1 MTDAGP
7 QTSEEALLD
16 VIDALEACGVPYMLV
31 GSFASNFYGIGRSTK
46 DVDFVLQLDEKSV
59 SDVLKELGPQ
69 FRLDS
74 QVSFETVTGTMRWA
88 IDVVALPFRIEFFL
102 LSRDPHDQER
112 FRRRRCAKI
121 AGRDTYLPTPEDVII
136 TKLRW
141 SRQGERPKDRDD
153 VRNVIAVQGDRID
166 WDYVGRWCERH
177 ETGELLKK
185 IRDSIPPIEPV
196 ARSCSQD
203 T

>member
-1 MTDAGP
+1 MTGAGP
-7 QTSEEALLD
+7 QTSEEALLA
-16 VIDALEACGVPYMLV
+16 VIDALESCGVPYMLV

-46 DVDFVLQLDEKSV
+46 DADFVLRLDEKSI
-59 SDVLKELGPQ
+59 SDVARELGPQ
-69 FRLDS
+69 FRLDA
-74 QVSFETVTGTMRWA
+74 QMAFETVTGTMRWA
-88 IDVVALPFRIEFFL
+88 IDVVALPFRIEFFQ

-121 AGRDTYLPTPEDVII
+121 ADRDTYLPTPEDVII

-141 SRQGERPKDRDD
+141 SQQGQRPKDRDD

-166 WDYVGRWCERH
+166 WDYVGRWCEGH
-177 ETGELLKK
+177 GTGELLKE
-185 IRDSIPPIEPV
+185 IRSTIPPIEPV
-196 ARSCSQD
+196 GRSCSQD